1 MDIEYRQSVGAGVG
15 QAMSKTKRVVGLGY
29 TPEEGLPVIVLKAVG
44 PRVDQLVGKTLN
56 ASGPRLVRDAA
67 LLDRLYQLPVD
78 AAIDP
83 SMFQLV
89 ASLLIH
95 VFAMNEKLKGTNH
108 G

>member
-1 MDIEYRQSVGAGVG
+1 
-15 QAMSKTKRVVGLGY
+15 MSESKRLVGLSY
-29 TPEEGLPVIVLKAVG
+29 TPEEGLPVVVLKAVG
-44 PRVDQLVGKTLN
+44 PRVDQLIGKTLN
-56 ASGPRLVRDAA
+56 TSGPRLVRDAA
-67 LLDRLYQLPVD
+67 LLDRLYRLPVD

-95 VFAMNEKLKGTNH
+95 VFAMNEKLKGTSH

>member
-1 MDIEYRQSVGAGVG
+1 MNE
-15 QAMSKTKRVVGLGY
+15 SKRLVGLGY
-29 TPEEGLPVIVLKAVG
+29 APEEGLPVVVIKAAG
-44 PRVDQLVGKTLN
+44 PRVDQLIGKTLN

-67 LLDRLYQLPVD
+67 LLERLYRLPVD
-78 AAIDP
+78 ATIDP

-95 VFAMNEKLKGTNH
+95 VFAMNEKLKGASL

>member
-1 MDIEYRQSVGAGVG
+1 
-15 QAMSKTKRVVGLGY
+15 MSETKRLVGLGY
-29 TPEEGLPVIVLKAVG
+29 TPEDGLPVIVLKAAG

-56 ASGPRLVRDAA
+56 ASGPRLVRDGA
-67 LLDRLYQLPVD
+67 LLDRLYRLPVD

-95 VFAMNEKLKGTNH
+95 VFAMNEKLKGTNN